1 MDLNTRLKPCT
12 STDSHSVVDRL
23 TDLPIELLIRI
34 LSLLPTMDAA
44 ATCVLS
50 KRLRS
55 VFPWITTLDFDC
67 STNSFNLS
75 NSYKIK
81 QFSSF
86 ASFVDTVIGAYQSPC
101 LTRFRLRID
110 YDYCISWIPDFN
122 ANQILAWISFPFTR
136 CGLKEL
142 EIFVNLGNR
151 VQLPPE
157 MFMCETLEALKLD
170 FDFGLDQASTL
181 PFFRLPNLKQLHLC
195 PFHFSEHGFIRR
207 LVSSCPLLEDLLLR
221 AYLTTTHCLNISS
234 PSLRKL
240 HVSTCPCERDYDI
253 TNVVLIHTPKLE
265 NFYYFDD
272 LETQYS
278 ITYMD
283 CLVKASIMIERS
295 FTQILGLLRSVSNVQ
310 HLCLNCN
317 MEFLNK
323 LDLKEKLPVFR
334 NLKHL
339 ELCCFG
345 NSYWNNVVLTF
356 LHHSPVLETLDLR
369 MNCVYFMDSSV
380 FHFDE
385 EALDSEQEFSETA
398 LGVIPCCCKTYLKR
412 IVINC
417 YSSQK
422 GVVKLIRF
430 LLRHALVLEELV
442 VYQLLFYDDRHV
454 DQKSIENTYK
464 NFPRASV
471 TCSIQVHC
479 RTS

>member
-12 STDSHSVVDRL
+12 STDSHSVDRL
-23 TDLPIELLIRI
+23 TDLPVELLIRI

-195 PFHFSEHGFIRR
+195 PFHFSENGFIRR

-295 FTQILGLLRSVSNVQ
+295 FTQILGFLRSVSNVQ

-317 MEFLNK
+317 ME
-323 LDLKEKLPVFR
+323 
-334 NLKHL
+334 
-339 ELCCFG
+339 
-345 NSYWNNVVLTF
+345 
-356 LHHSPVLETLDLR
+356 
-369 MNCVYFMDSSV
+369 NCVYFMDSSV

-442 VYQLLFYDDRHV
+442 VYQLLFMMIDM
-454 DQKSIENTYK
+454 
-464 NFPRASV
+464 
-471 TCSIQVHC
+471 
-479 RTS
+479 